1 MRLAFHP
8 ARGLVEHERETAM
21 RRDVRGE
28 GVRLS
33 ELDLVVNEPF
43 GWPGPLR
50 LSSDG
55 APVPTW
61 FAWAALGVVSLYGA
75 ISAARYCDAAWSAG
89 MFAFTSVAGLLA
101 WRFQQE
107 GVWVDAEGLTARD
120 LFRTVRIPWPDA
132 GDILADR
139 RASRS
144 HTWVER
150 TDGRLVLLP
159 HVSSKDA
166 AYGDAGLRQ
175 DLQLLANWWQ
185 TGQRRAAG
193 PPG

>member
-33 ELDLVVNEPF
+33 ELNLIVNEPF

-50 LSSDG
+50 LSSDRS
-55 APVPTW
+55 AVPTW
-61 FAWAALGVVSLYGA
+61 FAWAALGVATLYGA
-75 ISAARYCDAAWSAG
+75 VAAARHGDVAWSVG
-89 MFAFTSVAGLLA
+89 MFVFAAVALLLA

-107 GVWVDAEGLTARD
+107 GVWVDAAGVTARD
-120 LFRTVRIPWPDA
+120 LFQTVRIPWPTA
-132 GDILADR
+132 GDILADS
-139 RASRS
+139 RAGRSR
-144 HTWVER
+144 TWVER

-159 HVSSKDA
+159 HVSSKDPA
-166 AYGDAGLRQ
+166 VGDSVLMMVV
-175 DLQLLANWWQ
+175 
-185 TGQRRAAG
+185 
-193 PPG
+193 

>member
-1 MRLAFHP
+1 MRH
-8 ARGLVEHERETAM
+8 
-21 RRDVRGE
+21 DVRDE
-28 GVRLS
+28 SVRLS
-33 ELDLVVNEPF
+33 ELDLLVNEPF

-50 LSSDG
+50 LSSDNS
-55 APVPTW
+55 AIPTW
-61 FAWAALGVVSLYGA
+61 LAWAALGVVTAYGA
-75 ISAARYCDAAWSAG
+75 IGAARQGDVAWSLG
-89 MFAFTSVAGLLA
+89 MFAVAAASALLA

-107 GVWVDAEGLTARD
+107 GVWVDAEGVTARD
-120 LFRTVRIPWPDA
+120 LFQTARIPWPEA

-139 RASRS
+139 RVGRS

-159 HVSSKDA
+159 HVSSKDP

-185 TGQRRAAG
+185 TGQRRDTSA
-193 PPG
+193 PPRH